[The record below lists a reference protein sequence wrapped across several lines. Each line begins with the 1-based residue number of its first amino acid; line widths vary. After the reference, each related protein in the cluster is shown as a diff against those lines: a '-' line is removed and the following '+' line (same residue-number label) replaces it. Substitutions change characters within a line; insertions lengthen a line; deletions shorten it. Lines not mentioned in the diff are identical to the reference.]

1 MRIPVQISR
10 VFTALLFVFSGMVK
24 LNDPSG
30 FAIKLNEYWDV
41 FASDVSQKQDSI
53 HIQLLDGAKIV
64 QQTSFLLFS
73 ADKSQTLNIH
83 VGSDPVKSEDSSANA
98 DTTDQDAKSENMV
111 LTKKKSKPR
120 KTYDLKLT
128 ATYKD
133 LPAGEMA
140 FKTQDSGV
148 KSMVVVRCVV
158 AGKTIYQKDI
168 HFESSN
174 STDFK
179 NDLQLENYVKK
190 EGALHGFFL
199 SMKKYSL
206 YFSVIFCA
214 LEVILGFALLVG
226 WRITFTSVSML
237 LLIVFFTFL
246 TGYSWIYNKVTD
258 CGCFGDF
265 IKLKPKE
272 SFIKDLVL
280 SGLILIIVFGRSYI
294 KPWFSKGFGW
304 KFMGGITLLS
314 FAFGWLCYLY
324 LPIWDFLPYKPGN
337 DIHKIMTEVP
347 KGMRASDSI
356 QMLFVL
362 EKGKD
367 SVSVTTKEYTDG
379 YEKFAKEGWK
389 FRRRIDKVII
399 EGYKSPIHDFAISDP
414 RTGTD
419 LKDSFIHSKGYKL
432 LWVFTYTDKGY
443 NGANPEISEIYTW
456 SKQNKIAFYPVT
468 ASSAEPS
475 ATYVKEQ
482 KLPFA
487 FLSADQK
494 MLMTLARYNPTLYLF
509 KDAVVVDKWSGRNL
523 PSTQKLQKITSK

>member
-1 MRIPVQISR
+1 MKIPVQISR
-10 VFTALLFVFSGMVK
+10 VFTALLFIFSGMVK

-30 FAIKLNEYWDV
+30 FAIKLNEYFDV
-41 FASDVSQKQDSI
+41 FAADVAQKQDSI
-53 HIQLLDGAKIV
+53 HIQLTDGATV
-64 QQTSFLLFS
+64 LQQTSYPLFS
-73 ADKSQTLNIH
+73 SDKTQPLQINVS
-83 VGSDPVKSEDSSANA
+83 SEPIAVA
-98 DTTDQDAKSENMV
+98 DTSSDTTKS
-111 LTKKKSKPR
+111 KKSSKRKKRSR
-120 KTYDLKLT
+120 KTFNLKLN
-128 ATYKD
+128 ATYKE
-133 LPAGEMA
+133 LPAGEMV
-140 FKTQDSGV
+140 FQPQDSGA
-148 KSMVVVRCVV
+148 KAMAVVRCVV
-158 AGKTIYQKDI
+158 ANKTIYQKDF

-174 STDFK
+174 SEVFK
-179 NDLQLENYVKK
+179 ADLQLEPFVKK

-199 SMKKYSL
+199 SMKQYSL
-206 YFSVIFCA
+206 YFSVGFCA

-226 WRITFTSVSML
+226 WSISFTALSML

-280 SGLILIIVFGRSYI
+280 TGLILIIVFGRSYI

-304 KFMGGITLLS
+304 KFMGVISLLS
-314 FAFGWLCYLY
+314 VAFGWLCYLY
-324 LPIWDFLPYKPGN
+324 LPVWDFLPYKPGN

-347 KGMRASDSI
+347 KGMRSSDSI

-367 SVSVTTKEYTDG
+367 SLSVTTKEYTAG
-379 YEKFAKEGWK
+379 YEKFEKEGWK
-389 FRRRIDKVII
+389 FRRRIDKVIV

-419 LKDSFIHSKGYKL
+419 LKDSFIGSKGYKL
-432 LWVFTYTDKGY
+432 LWIVTYTDKGY
-443 NGANPEISEIYTW
+443 NGCNPEISEIYRW
-456 SKQNKIAFYPVT
+456 SKGNAVAFYPVT
-468 ASSAEPS
+468 ASSPEP
-475 ATYVKEQ
+475 AAAYVKEQ
-482 KLPFA
+482 KLPFL

-509 KDAVVVDKWSGRNL
+509 KNAVVVNKWSGRNL
-523 PSTQKLQKITSK
+523 PSENKLKKLISR

>member
-30 FAIKLNEYWDV
+30 FAIKLNEYFDV

-53 HIQLLDGAKIV
+53 HIQLMDGARMV
-64 QQTSFLLFS
+64 RQTGFQLFS
-73 ADKSQTLNIH
+73 ADKVQPLTIH
-83 VGSDPVKSEDSSANA
+83 VSSEPAKHSDTSVFA
-98 DTTDQDAKSENMV
+98 DSENHK
-111 LTKKKSKPR
+111 TQSGKSGKKMQKRIFR
-120 KTYDLKLT
+120 KTYNLNLS
-128 ATYKD
+128 AAYKE
-133 LPAGEMA
+133 LPAGEMS
-140 FKTQDSGV
+140 FQTQDSGARA
-148 KSMVVVRCVV
+148 MAVVRCVV
-158 AGKTIYQKDI
+158 AGKTIYQKDV
-168 HFESSN
+168 HFESS
-174 STDFK
+174 SSADFK
-179 NDLQLENYVKK
+179 ADLQLEPYVKK
-190 EGALHGFFL
+190 EGFLHGFFL
-199 SMKKYSL
+199 GMKKYSL
-206 YFSVIFCA
+206 YLSIGFCA

-226 WRITFTSVSML
+226 WRITFTAFSML

-246 TGYSWIYNKVTD
+246 TGYSWQYNKVTD

-280 SGLILIIVFGRSYI
+280 TGLILVIVFGRSYI

-304 KFMGGITLLS
+304 KFMGVISLLS
-314 FAFGWLCYLY
+314 VAFGWLCYLY
-324 LPIWDFLPYKPGN
+324 LPVWDFLPYKKGN

-347 KGMRASDSI
+347 KGMRTSDSI

-379 YEKFAKEGWK
+379 YEKFEKEGWK

-419 LKDSFIHSKGYKL
+419 LKDSFIQSKGYKF
-432 LWVFTYTDKGY
+432 LWIFTYTDKGY
-443 NGANPEISEIYTW
+443 NGANPEISEIHHW
-456 SKQNKIAFYPVT
+456 SKQNKVAFYPVT
-468 ASSAEPS
+468 ASSMEP
-475 ATYVKEQ
+475 AAAYVKMH
-482 KLPFA
+482 KLPFS

-523 PSTQKLQKITSK
+523 PSTRKLEKLTAK

>member
-1 MRIPVQISR
+1 MKIPVQISR

-30 FAIKLNEYWDV
+30 FAIKLNEYFDV
-41 FASDVSQKQDSI
+41 FAADVSQKQDSI
-53 HIQLLDGAKIV
+53 QIQLMDGARV
-64 QQTSFLLFS
+64 LQQSAFQIFS
-73 ADKSQTLNIH
+73 ADKVQPLNIR
-83 VGSDPVKSEDSSANA
+83 VSSTPAVSSDSSGSTDSVDVKSGKNA
-98 DTTDQDAKSENMV
+98 R
-111 LTKKKSKPR
+111 KKKQKASR
-120 KTYDLKLT
+120 KIYSLKLN

-133 LPAGEMA
+133 FPAGEMV
-140 FKTQDSGV
+140 FQPQDSGA
-148 KSMVVVRCVV
+148 KAMAVVRCVV

-174 STDFK
+174 NAEFK
-179 NDLQLENYVKK
+179 ADLQLEPYVKK

-199 SMKKYSL
+199 GMKKYSL
-206 YFSVIFCA
+206 YFSIGFCA

-226 WRITFTSVSML
+226 WNITFTSVSML

-280 SGLILIIVFGRSYI
+280 TGLILVIVFGRSYI

-304 KFMGGITLLS
+304 KFMGVISLLS
-314 FAFGWLCYLY
+314 VAFGWLCYLY
-324 LPIWDFLPYKPGN
+324 LPVWDFLPYKQGN

-347 KGMRASDSI
+347 KGMRSSDSI

-362 EKGKD
+362 EKGND

-379 YEKFAKEGWK
+379 YEKFEKEGWK
-389 FRRRIDKVII
+389 YRRRIDKVIV

-414 RTGTD
+414 KTGTD
-419 LKDSFIHSKGYKL
+419 LKDSFLHSKGYKL
-432 LWVFTYTDKGY
+432 LWIFTYTDKGY
-443 NGANPEISEIYTW
+443 DGANPEISEIYRW
-456 SKQNKIAFYPVT
+456 SQQSKVAFYPVT
-468 ASSAEPS
+468 ASSPEPS
-475 ATYVKEQ
+475 AAYVKTH
-482 KLPFA
+482 KLPFN

-509 KDAVVVDKWSGRNL
+509 KNAVVVDKWSGRNL
-523 PSTQKLQKITSK
+523 PSVNKLKKLTSK

>member
-1 MRIPVQISR
+1 MKIPVQISR
-10 VFTALLFVFSGMVK
+10 VFTALLFIFSGMVK

-30 FAIKLNEYWDV
+30 FAIKLNEYFDV
-41 FASDVSQKQDSI
+41 FAADVSQKQDSI
-53 HIQLLDGAKIV
+53 QIQLTDGARIL
-64 QQTSFLLFS
+64 QQSGFQLFS
-73 ADKSQTLNIH
+73 ADKVQPLNIS
-83 VGSDPVKSEDSSANA
+83 VSSVPAVSQDSSGSIDSAEG
-98 DTTDQDAKSENMV
+98 KSGKSAR
-111 LTKKKSKPR
+111 KKRKKRIPR
-120 KTYDLKLT
+120 KVYNLKLN

-133 LPAGEMA
+133 YPAGELI
-140 FKTQDSGV
+140 FQPQDSGARA
-148 KSMVVVRCVV
+148 MTVVRCVV

-168 HFESSN
+168 HLESSN
-174 STDFK
+174 NAEFK
-179 NDLQLENYVKK
+179 ADLQLEPYVKK

-199 SMKKYSL
+199 GMKKYSL
-206 YFSVIFCA
+206 YFSIGFCA

-226 WRITFTSVSML
+226 WNIAFTSISML

-280 SGLILIIVFGRSYI
+280 TGLILVIVFGRSYI

-304 KFMGGITLLS
+304 KFMGVISMLS
-314 FAFGWLCYLY
+314 VAFGWLCYLY
-324 LPIWDFLPYKPGN
+324 LPVWDFLPYKQGN

-347 KGMRASDSI
+347 KGMRSSDSI

-379 YEKFAKEGWK
+379 FEKFEKEGWK
-389 FRRRIDKVII
+389 YRRRIDKVIE
-399 EGYKSPIHDFAISDP
+399 EGYKSPIHDFAISNP
-414 RTGTD
+414 ITGAD

-432 LWVFTYTDKGY
+432 LWIFTYTDKGY
-443 NGANPEISEIYTW
+443 DGANPEISEIYRW
-456 SKQNKIAFYPVT
+456 SQQNKVAFYPVT
-468 ASSAEPS
+468 ASSPEP
-475 ATYVKEQ
+475 AAAYVKTQ
-482 KLPFA
+482 KLPFS

-509 KDAVVVDKWSGRNL
+509 KESVVVDKWSGRNL
-523 PSTQKLQKITSK
+523 PSVNKLKKLTLK

>member
-10 VFTALLFVFSGMVK
+10 VFTALLFIFSGMVK

-30 FAIKLNEYWDV
+30 FAIKLNEYFDV
-41 FASDVSQKQDSI
+41 FAADVSQKQDSI
-53 HIQLLDGAKIV
+53 HIQLMDGATV
-64 QQTSFLLFS
+64 LQQTSYPLFS
-73 ADKSQTLNIH
+73 ADKVQPLSIR
-83 VGSDPVKSEDSSANA
+83 VSSEPVVSA
-98 DTTDQDAKSENMV
+98 DTTTSDSGQSARKA
-111 LTKKKSKPR
+111 KKSGKAKKQAQK
-120 KTYDLKLT
+120 KTFNLKLN
-128 ATYKD
+128 AFYKE
-133 LPAGEMA
+133 LPAGEMV
-140 FKTQDSGV
+140 FQPQDSGS
-148 KSMVVVRCVV
+148 KAMAVVRCMI
-158 AGKTIYQKDI
+158 AGKTVYQKDI

-174 STDFK
+174 NAEFK
-179 NDLQLENYVKK
+179 ADLQLESYVKK

-199 SMKKYSL
+199 AMKKYSL
-206 YFSVIFCA
+206 YLSVAFCA

-226 WRITFTSVSML
+226 WSISFTSASML
-237 LLIVFFTFL
+237 FLIVFFTFL

-265 IKLKPKE
+265 VKLKPKE

-280 SGLILIIVFGRSYI
+280 TGLILIIVFGRSYI

-304 KFMGGITLLS
+304 KFMGVVSLLS
-314 FAFGWLCYLY
+314 VAFGWLCYLY
-324 LPIWDFLPYKPGN
+324 LPVWDFLPYKPGN

-347 KGMRASDSI
+347 KGMRSSDSI

-367 SVSVTTKEYTDG
+367 SLSVTTKEYTSG
-379 YEKFAKEGWK
+379 YEKFEKEGWK

-432 LWVFTYTDKGY
+432 LWIFTYTDKGY
-443 NGANPEISEIYTW
+443 NGANPEISEIYQW
-456 SKQNKIAFYPVT
+456 SKSNKVAFYPVT
-468 ASSAEPS
+468 ASSPEPS
-475 ATYVKEQ
+475 AAYVKEH

-509 KDAVVVDKWSGRNL
+509 KDAVVIDKWSGRNL
-523 PSTQKLQKITSK
+523 PTVQKLKKLTSR

>member
-30 FAIKLNEYWDV
+30 FAIKLNEYFDV
-41 FASDVSQKQDSI
+41 FAADVSQKQDSI
-53 HIQLLDGAKIV
+53 QIQLLDGAKVI
-64 QQTSFLLFS
+64 QQTGFQLFS
-73 ADKSQTLNIH
+73 ADKIQPLNIR
-83 VGSDPVKSEDSSANA
+83 VSSEPLTIIDSSSA
-98 DTTDQDAKSENMV
+98 TDSTDKKTGKSKKER
-111 LTKKKSKPR
+111 KKKATPR
-120 KTYDLKLT
+120 KSYNLKLA

-140 FKTQDSGV
+140 FQSQDSGAR
-148 KSMVVVRCVV
+148 SMAVVRCVV
-158 AGKTIYQKDI
+158 AGKTVYQKDV
-168 HFESSN
+168 HFESS
-174 STDFK
+174 SSADFK
-179 NDLQLENYVKK
+179 ADLQLEPYVKK
-190 EGALHGFFL
+190 EGFLHAFFIG
-199 SMKKYSL
+199 MKKYSL
-206 YFSVIFCA
+206 YLSIGFCA

-226 WRITFTSVSML
+226 WRITFTSFSML

-280 SGLILIIVFGRSYI
+280 TGLILIIVLGRSYI

-304 KFMGGITLLS
+304 KFMGAISLMS
-314 FAFGWLCYLY
+314 VAFGWLCYLY
-324 LPIWDFLPYKPGN
+324 LPVWDFLPYKPGN
-337 DIHKIMTEVP
+337 DIHKIMTEIP
-347 KGMRASDSI
+347 KGMRSTDSV

-362 EKGKD
+362 EKGRD

-379 YEKFAKEGWK
+379 YEKFEKEGWK
-389 FRRRIDKVII
+389 FRRRIDKIII

-419 LKDSFIHSKGYKL
+419 LKDSFIQSKGYKL

-443 NGANPEISEIYTW
+443 NGANPEISEIFSW
-456 SKQNKIAFYPVT
+456 AQKNKVAFYPVT
-468 ASSAEPS
+468 ASSPEPS
-475 ATYVKEQ
+475 AAYAKSQ
-482 KLPFA
+482 KLPFS
-487 FLSADQK
+487 FYSADQK

-523 PSTQKLQKITSK
+523 PSTRKLQKITSK